1 MPSPKVEKFLNSIIS
16 YVKFPF
22 DREDI
27 KRELHNHILDRMDDY
42 IEQGMDEETAE
53 QLTLKDM
60 GDAKEIGVA
69 LNKEHH
75 PMIGWIWAITN
86 AMVILFGL
94 WVFFF
99 AIFPILSGILPRNL
113 VREIPKSDIEYKID
127 IDEEVRLDD
136 RVIHFTDLVYEKNG
150 DMNLFYESYGTT
162 LRELGWGIGT
172 IGEISDN
179 LGNTYFD
186 GSGTSIGGIKAKSR
200 RTIENF
206 SKKADTLIIT
216 YDYSDRYYQVEVP
229 LKEGEQNE

>member
-1 MPSPKVEKFLNSIIS
+1 MPSPKVKKFLNSIIS

-27 KRELHNHILDRMDDY
+27 KIELHNHILDRMDDY

-53 QLTLKDM
+53 QLTLNDM
-60 GDAKEIGVA
+60 GDAKEIGLA
-69 LNKEHH
+69 LNKEHN
-75 PMIGWIWAITN
+75 PLIGWIWAITN

-94 WVFFF
+94 WVFFI
-99 AIFPILSGILPRNL
+99 AVFPILSGILPRNL

-127 IDEEVRLDD
+127 IDEKVRLDD
-136 RVIHFTDLVYEKNG
+136 RVIHFTDLVYEING

-179 LGNTYFD
+179 LGNTYID
-186 GSGTSIGGIKAKSR
+186 GSGFNSGGIKTKSR

-206 SKKADTLIIT
+206 SNEADTLIIT
-216 YDYSDRYYQVEVP
+216 YDYFDRYYQVEVS
-229 LKEGEQNE
+229 LKEGEHNE